1 MFTNV
6 YGTNSITIPADMD
19 ITEDYRDSI
28 SPGGSTGS
36 SFQPSS
42 SMESTGFN
50 NNHNYFSQSV
60 PSYQYHHHHHSTTH
74 IGGIQHSPTNG
85 LFPQLGTT
93 LPESQQAAYFAA
105 TPTESSP
112 SPAGT
117 NDLHAGAMSFEDL
130 LTMYYVNGNN
140 GAVVAAAAAAAA
152 AAAVA
157 ATTSTTTTTTVST
170 VPGTSSM
177 VVMNE
182 APSLSHLS
190 TGFSLPQ
197 SQGKPFISFV

>member
-19 ITEDYRDSI
+19 MSEDYRDSI
-28 SPGGSTGS
+28 SPGSTAS

-50 NNHNYFSQSV
+50 NYFSQSV
-60 PSYQYHHHHHSTTH
+60 PSYQYQN
-74 IGGIQHSPTNG
+74 IGMQHSPTNG
-85 LFPQLGTT
+85 LFPQLGST

-112 SPAGT
+112 SPAT
-117 NDLHAGAMSFEDL
+117 NDIHAGAMSFEDL

-140 GAVVAAAAAAAA
+140 NVAAAAAAAA
-152 AAAVA
+152 TANVVA
-157 ATTSTTTTTTVST
+157 NGTTSTTSATSSSGIAIT
-170 VPGTSSM
+170 GTSSM
-177 VVMNE
+177 MMNNTHSNE

-197 SQGKPFISFV
+197 SQGTILL